1 MDDKL
6 NVDILEETI
15 KAFKV
20 LGKECIRHIY
30 KAAYNEA
37 IEDACKIMDK
47 EHEVEPQHIPVRITR
62 AMREILKL
70 KKE

>member
-20 LGKECIRHIY
+20 LGKECIKHIY

-37 IEDACKIMDK
+37 IEDTFKLTA
-47 EHEVEPQHIPVRITR
+47 IT
-62 AMREILKL
+62 EILKL